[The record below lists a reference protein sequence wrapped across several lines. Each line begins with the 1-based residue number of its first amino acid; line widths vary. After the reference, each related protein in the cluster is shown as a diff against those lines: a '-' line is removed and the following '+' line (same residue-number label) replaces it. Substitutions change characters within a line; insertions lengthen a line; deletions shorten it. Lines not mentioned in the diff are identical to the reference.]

1 MSDLQI
7 VFYFFFTLPLLLV
20 AVPILLLVL
29 WIVNRW
35 ILKGKIRLL
44 YRILLSFAIPIAL
57 IGIGFA
63 YIHYSY
69 YRTSDMDKRLE
80 SIGVGITLPPYE
92 ITEFKN
98 EHVMADDFRDTYQ
111 MVFKDASA
119 MPMLRILDS
128 VSNANSNWE
137 TKGDEYVFHSDNPEK
152 EFLDTLIV
160 RPRKGTA
167 TFIRYMW

>member
-1 MSDLQI
+1 
-7 VFYFFFTLPLLLV
+7 
-20 AVPILLLVL
+20 
-29 WIVNRW
+29 
-35 ILKGKIRLL
+35 
-44 YRILLSFAIPIAL
+44 
-57 IGIGFA
+57 
-63 YIHYSY
+63 
-69 YRTSDMDKRLE
+69 MDKRLE

-119 MPMLRILDS
+119 MPMQRILDS

-137 TKGDEYVFHSDNPEK
+137 KKGDEYVFHSDNPEK